1 MHHCALAK
9 ALSAVPTLVGM
20 ENMLVAGFWIGIFKI
35 VWIDVILS
43 GDNAVVIALAARS
56 LPAAQRRKAILWGC
70 GAAIA
75 LRIALTLVAAK
86 LMALPFVEILGGCL
100 LLWIGIGLL
109 KGEDAN
115 TSSADNQHG
124 NSGIFTAIRTILL
137 ADLVMCLDNVIAVA
151 ATAQGDMTLLI
162 FGLALSI
169 PLVLFGSTMMIKLM
183 ERFPWIV
190 VLGAGLIGWVAGE
203 TFANDH
209 VLLAYTTQWPAFP
222 YISGVLGA
230 VLVLAV
236 GFWSKQR
243 KS

>member
-1 MHHCALAK
+1 
-9 ALSAVPTLVGM
+9 M

-86 LMALPFVEILGGCL
+86 LVALPFVEILGGCL

-115 TSSADNQHG
+115 TSSVDNQQG

-209 VLLAYTTQWPAFP
+209 VLLDYTTQWPALP

-243 KS
+243 K